1 MQARLGDPMT
11 EPHDITSVSR
21 RHHMP
26 QGESTLDDYQSSLRA
41 RFGKLPSW
49 TELAS
54 RENAAMRRVN
64 FTSTMARA
72 VPSGGYKPTPKH
84 KAHRREMR
92 RTEGEATLAKIMS
105 HLPNYTGAIA
115 DVGGL
120 SRSHVATV
128 LGMACKEGRVTKTFI
143 KRNTLWEA
151 RV

>member
-1 MQARLGDPMT
+1 MT

-26 QGESTLDDYQSSLRA
+26 VEKRTVADYRDDLKD
-41 RFGKLPSW
+41 RFGEVFDKE
-49 TELAS
+49 ELAA

-84 KAHRREMR
+84 KAHLREMR

-115 DVGGL
+115 DAVGL

-151 RV
+151 KV